1 MAEGQFIIIEGWDV
15 EFVPPTTPLV
25 EEALERGVERD
36 FNGVPTFL
44 FSRRSTLPPSACKWD
59 EPRTMIG

>member
-36 FNGVPTFL
+36 VMVSPPL